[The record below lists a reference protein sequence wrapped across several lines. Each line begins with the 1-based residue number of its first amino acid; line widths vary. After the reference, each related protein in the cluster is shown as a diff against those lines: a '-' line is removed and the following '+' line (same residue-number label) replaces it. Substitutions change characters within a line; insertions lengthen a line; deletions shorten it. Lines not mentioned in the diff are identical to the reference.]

1 MGWTT
6 RNRHKSG
13 SSPSLNIKVEI
24 QNSDGLMDQQTDKV
38 PQLIRRYFQKI
49 FETIWSD
56 KCLEYKG
63 LLSINIK
70 DVHPF
75 LNE

>member
-24 QNSDGLMDQQTDKV
+24 QNSAHLIGPLGLV
-38 PQLIRRYFQKI
+38 FKI
-49 FETIWSD
+49 FDDDSNDDANADDEDARKKWENTHHHPESRL
-56 KCLEYKG
+56 KPP
-63 LLSINIK
+63 NI
-70 DVHPF
+70 
-75 LNE
+75 